1 MPIVSIAVARG
12 RDADTLR
19 SCLRSVHD
27 AVRDSLGVADAE
39 VRVLLTEVEPVNWSS
54 GGVTL
59 AERYA
64 IDADNTP
71 GV

>member
-19 SCLRSVHD
+19 RCLGAVHD
-27 AVRDSLGVADAE
+27 AVRDSLGVADAQ

-59 AERYA
+59 AERSA
-64 IDADNTP
+64 VDADNRP